1 MLLSVQPTSTARCR
15 LAARAADVA
24 EFCRINH
31 EVQRDLGAHFGL
43 SFDHF
48 GRTSNIANHELTQHL
63 AERLDAEGYIEERV
77 IRQIYSHTDG
87 RFLPDRYIEGTCP
100 YCGYEKARG
109 DQCENCT
116 RQLEPTMLVDPR
128 SAISGST
135 DLEERES
142 RHLYLLQ
149 SKLAERLRPW
159 LESKVGEWPTLATSI
174 GLKWL
179 DEGLEDRGITR
190 DLDWGIPVN
199 HPGFEN
205 KVFYVW
211 FDAPIG
217 YIAAT
222 REWAEAAPEGERD
235 WESWWRTDRGA
246 DDVWYTE
253 FMAKDNVPFHTLGFP
268 ATLMGSG
275 EPWRLV
281 DQLKSFNWL
290 NYYGGKFS
298 TSDHRGVFMT
308 DASELLPADY
318 WRWYSSP
325 TPRERRH
332 EFHVGPVRRG
342 GQQGPRRHA
351 RQLRQPVLTQVDRHF
366 DGLVPAG
373 GEVGEIEA
381 ALVDR
386 IAALIEEYRTHFD
399 GLEFRKATRSLREIW
414 AEGNVYLEARE
425 PWRAIKVDRDAAAV
439 TLRTALGL
447 ARVFGHLS
455 APFVP
460 ETSERIAA
468 LLPEASGL
476 DGVDPSLAA
485 SILELAPGSPFVS
498 SGLLFQ
504 KIDDDTLA
512 AWAGRFGGAV
522 RTAAEPK
529 IRTAVEPKI
538 RTAAE
543 WPTPRIDA
551 AGGGRATTVTAMATR
566 SARAKRLRS
575 KESPPAQGRSRSSR
589 RARALAGNATRLLVL
604 VAIVLGSGALAGMA
618 LGYPIG
624 SLDLGSSDAITL
636 DQEALAGTIDAEQA
650 LVAQGDIPK
659 SYTPADENV
668 TAGVALIGAKYCGV
682 TVAPEAVVGEPITRA
697 YLDSTNHA
705 LMLSEV
711 VKVRQQNEAGKY
723 IKELTGV
730 FDGCSDQKYF
740 TGDGADKVRL
750 QISNP
755 RKKDEPLELD
765 YLTRTLTPVN
775 GGTTQIVTYFQ
786 VGNVI
791 VAIQY
796 AGPDKPDNNLMT
808 NAEYEI
814 LYRVAPD
821 QFSKT
826 AKDKGEK
833 PCPTRPRRRRPPTW
847 CSRLHVSPPTIATT
861 PPTFEAPTTTRA
873 KRTTTT

>member
-1 MLLSVQPTSTARCR
+1 MLAPRYDLGSMTRYLITSALPYINGVKHLGNLVGSMLPADAYARYLRLKGEDVLFICATDEHGTPAE
-15 LAARAADVA
+15 LAARAAGLDVA

-31 EVQRDLGAHFGL
+31 EVQRDLGARFGL

-199 HPGFEN
+199 RPGFEN

-222 REWAEAAPEGERD
+222 REWAEAAPDGERD

-308 DASELLPADY
+308 DALELLPADY
-318 WRWYSSP
+318 WRWYLLSNAPESDD
-325 TPRERRH
+325 TSFTWAQFAEAVNKDL
-332 EFHVGPVRRG
+332 VGTLGNFVNRC
-342 GQQGPRRHA
+342 A
-351 RQLRQPVLTQVDRHF
+351 TQVDRHF

-373 GEVGEIEA
+373 GEVGEVEA
-381 ALVDR
+381 ALETR

-447 ARVFGHLS
+447 ARLFGHLS

-476 DGVDPSLAA
+476 DGVDPSLAP

-512 AWAGRFGGAV
+512 AWAGRFGGAEDQDSGG
-522 RTAAEPK
+522 AEDP
-529 IRTAVEPKI
+529 
-538 RTAAE
+538 
-543 WPTPRIDA
+543 DS
-551 AGGGRATTVTAMATR
+551 GG
-566 SARAKRLRS
+566 
-575 KESPPAQGRSRSSR
+575 
-589 RARALAGNATRLLVL
+589 
-604 VAIVLGSGALAGMA
+604 
-618 LGYPIG
+618 
-624 SLDLGSSDAITL
+624 
-636 DQEALAGTIDAEQA
+636 
-650 LVAQGDIPK
+650 
-659 SYTPADENV
+659 AD
-668 TAGVALIGAKYCGV
+668 
-682 TVAPEAVVGEPITRA
+682 
-697 YLDSTNHA
+697 
-705 LMLSEV
+705 
-711 VKVRQQNEAGKY
+711 
-723 IKELTGV
+723 
-730 FDGCSDQKYF
+730 
-740 TGDGADKVRL
+740 DGAD
-750 QISNP
+750 P
-755 RKKDEPLELD
+755 
-765 YLTRTLTPVN
+765 
-775 GGTTQIVTYFQ
+775 
-786 VGNVI
+786 
-791 VAIQY
+791 A
-796 AGPDKPDNNLMT
+796 
-808 NAEYEI
+808 
-814 LYRVAPD
+814 
-821 QFSKT
+821 
-826 AKDKGEK
+826 
-833 PCPTRPRRRRPPTW
+833 
-847 CSRLHVSPPTIATT
+847 H
-861 PPTFEAPTTTRA
+861 
-873 KRTTTT
+873 